1 MQVSGYLLS
10 GILTGLFLLGT
21 IVALARNGDWR
32 GYSPA
37 GETSGGGETVGRVAA
52 SPATWIVGFLLLTL
66 GLGLGALVV
75 VGAVPVPAGVKGA
88 ATPVMVAALLATL
101 GGYVFLGVYNSIR
114 YRGLYRSHAAA
125 AGIWVLATLAVMG
138 VAVMLV
144 TAG

>member
-1 MQVSGYLLS
+1 MSGYLLS
-10 GILTGLFLLGT
+10 GVLTGLFLIGT
-21 IVALARNGDWR
+21 IVILARNRDWR
-32 GYSPA
+32 DYSPA
-37 GETSGGGETVGRVAA
+37 RDTRDRPATLQRVAA
-52 SPATWIVGFLLLTL
+52 SPTSWIAGFLLLAL

-75 VGAVPVPAGVKGA
+75 VGAVSVPAGLKGA
-88 ATPVMVAALLATL
+88 AGPAMVAALLATL

-125 AGIWVLATLAVMG
+125 AGIWVLATLAVVG